1 MKMLN
6 FDFKEK
12 YDINDLLAI
21 IKILRSENGCPWD
34 KVQTHESIRTDLIEE
49 AYEVCEGIDCNSP
62 EMLREELGDLL
73 LQIAFHSAIET
84 EQSNFTFD
92 DVCNDICQKLIY
104 RHPHVFGEVKVN
116 GCDEVLKNW
125 DALKKE
131 SKKQDTFADTL
142 ESVPKTFPAL
152 LRGEKVCKRAARAG
166 LPINSAKE
174 FADRIRAGLDKL
186 EANNFNSDNIQNQHL
201 LGDLLLSFCN
211 LDRILKVDGEKA
223 LTYSTNNF
231 IILFR
236 SLEKEALDKKAGS
249 ISDRLSDEVL
259 QNMAEKVFGGHDIM
273 SIDR

>member
-1 MKMLN
+1 MLN

>member
-1 MKMLN
+1 M
-6 FDFKEK
+6 
-12 YDINDLLAI
+12 
-21 IKILRSENGCPWD
+21 
-34 KVQTHESIRTDLIEE
+34 
-49 AYEVCEGIDCNSP
+49 
-62 EMLREELGDLL
+62 
-73 LQIAFHSAIET
+73 
-84 EQSNFTFD
+84 
-92 DVCNDICQKLIY
+92 
-104 RHPHVFGEVKVN
+104 N

-249 ISDRLSDEVL
+249 VSDRLSDEVL

>member
-34 KVQTHESIRTDLIEE
+34 KVQTHKSIRTDLIEE

-236 SLEKEALDKKAGS
+236 SLEK
-249 ISDRLSDEVL
+249 
-259 QNMAEKVFGGHDIM
+259 
-273 SIDR
+273 